1 MIVINKFGI
10 NYHFN
15 FKWIF
20 IISLILKIKKRQKIY
35 WINVDEGKTYQNFIF
50 LLDKK

>member
-1 MIVINKFGI
+1 MIVINKFGV

-15 FKWIF
+15 FKR
-20 IISLILKIKKRQKIY
+20 ISLILKIKKRQKIY